1 MSTFFWPMQVYLFWL
16 DLCMLPWKLTA
27 PVSESLADVAA
38 SPQALA
44 GLDPASP
51 HEIGTSATDFRS

>member
-1 MSTFFWPMQVYLFWL
+1 MQVYLFWL